1 MTNSSTIID
10 AFNAVDG
17 NVAKNQ
23 EQLHE
28 VSGIT
33 EGKATIGG
41 ADVDATVAIAD
52 KNNAG
57 GATKRTGVNQ
67 VGICYVDSEN
77 KTVYKT
83 LDVVNSSGDPMP
95 DGFGPEDIDFSSEY
109 GVYVIV
115 DEGGMK
121 KGNGEPPTVYTAE
134 LKENDN
140 GELQMVIQTT
150 TTMNVKSA
158 VVNGDGD
165 LENSDKNIGFT
176 QYSTEDGG
184 KGNGVEGLA
193 IDSQGNLYMGEQ
205 DTGIIYKVQPKI
217 EQVTNSIT
225 GEVTT
230 EITGF
235 DCETAKPIL
244 DTGSNDLAGLDF
256 NSNGDLIASFGN
268 EAKKVYDPNSVVKF
282 LNTGGDP
289 SNPSFSGDCKVLF
302 EGSSDTGTDNQQFD
316 AEGVMVDSRDEIVIG
331 SDNGLD
337 LTNGGHRF
345 DEGDSKVLVAPTEQD
360 GSGLHA

>member
-1 MTNSSTIID
+1 MTDSSKQIIE
-10 AFNAVDG
+10 AFNTPTDG
-17 NVAKNQ
+17 Q
-23 EQLHE
+23 EPLHE

-33 EGKATIGG
+33 EGEATIGETT
-41 ADVDATVAIAD
+41 VNVTVAIAD

-57 GATKRTGVNQ
+57 GQDKRTGIDQ
-67 VGICYVDSEN
+67 VGISYVGSDGN
-77 KTVYKT
+77 AVYNT

-121 KGNGEPPTVYTAE
+121 NGDGQPPTVYTAE
-134 LKENDN
+134 LKENTN

-158 VVNGDGD
+158 VVNDDGD

-176 QYSTEDGG
+176 QYKNDGGG

-217 EQVTNSIT
+217 EQVSNSIT

-235 DCETAKPIL
+235 DCDSAIAIL

-268 EAKKVYDPNSVVKF
+268 QANKAYDPNSVVKF

-302 EGSSDTGTDNQQFD
+302 EGSSDTGTDNVQFD

-337 LTNGGHRF
+337 LKDGRHRF
-345 DEGDSKVLVAPTEQD
+345 DDKDSKVLVAATEED
-360 GSGLHA
+360 VSGLHA